1 MIRTLLHRAAVA
13 TLDAVIDRGRG
24 SERPPVRRA
33 ADALDRLRGV
43 VGLDRAPVREPL
55 PEWDRSH
62 PDQPMWHSDREKLHR
77 FRVDRGI
84 IKPEADAQDGAP
96 AAAPAPAPVIKVYFR
111 RGCPY
116 SRAALDLLR
125 EREIPFTD
133 IDMTDDR
140 GLRDFVRRL
149 TGRKSSPQILI
160 HDRPIGGFD
169 ELRELDQS
177 GDLKVMIDSPPPPP
191 EAEDD
196 GAIVDAII
204 PGEAAPE
211 GEVDITVAALRERQA
226 GGQAPLLLDVRDR
239 DEWRATGV
247 LPGAFQ
253 IPLGDLEARAGE
265 LDPGGV
271 WVAYCRSGKRSLR
284 ARDILQAKGFRH
296 VVSLRGGVLA
306 WIDDKG
312 PVVPP
317 EQAAAHRP
325 APKDRPARRVSLPVV
340 HPERSPFE
348 GLDFADDAAPEGRL
362 DGQALVDRV
371 LEVLDEVRPMVQA
384 DGGDIEL
391 LDIHADVVAVK
402 LTGNCIGCPSS
413 QATLRQGIERRLKQK
428 IPQIQGISS
437 PQLQPAG

>member
-13 TLDAVIDRGRG
+13 TLDTVIDRGRSSG
-24 SERPPVRRA
+24 HAPVRLA
-33 ADALDRLRGV
+33 ADTLDRLRGV
-43 VGLDRAPVREPL
+43 VGLDRVPVREPL

-62 PDQPMWHSDREKLHR
+62 PDQPMWGSDREKLHR

-84 IKPEADAQDGAP
+84 IKPETEDKGGP
-96 AAAPAPAPVIKVYFR
+96 AAAPPAPAPVIKVYFR

-125 EREIPFTD
+125 EREVPFTD

-140 GLRDFVRRL
+140 GLQDFVARL
-149 TGRKSSPQILI
+149 TGRSTSPQILI
-160 HDRPIGGFD
+160 HERPIGGFD

-177 GDLKVMIDSPPPPP
+177 GDLKVMIDSPPPP
-191 EAEDD
+191 
-196 GAIVDAII
+196 VDAGDAVIDAI
-204 PGEAAPE
+204 LPGDAPTA
-211 GEVDITVAALRERQA
+211 GEVEITVAARRERQA
-226 GGQAPLLLDVRDR
+226 DGQALLLLDVRNP
-239 DEWRATGV
+239 DEWQATGV
-247 LPGAFQ
+247 LPGAHA
-253 IPLGDLEARAGE
+253 IALGELEARAGE

-271 WVAYCRSGKRSLR
+271 WVVYCRSGKRSLR
-284 ARDILQAKGFRH
+284 GREILQAKGFRH
-296 VVSLRGGVLA
+296 VVSLRGGILA
-306 WIDDKG
+306 WTDDKG
-312 PVVPP
+312 PVVRL
-317 EQAAAHRP
+317 EEAAAQRP
-325 APKDRPARRVSLPVV
+325 APKARPKKVSLPVV

-348 GLDFADDAAPEGRL
+348 GLDFADGDAPQGRL

-391 LDIHADVVAVK
+391 LDIQADVVAVK

-428 IPQIQGISS
+428 IPQIKGISS
-437 PQLQPAG
+437 PQLQPLG